1 CNAISNSGYNEIDTP
16 PQRRSK
22 VAQDADEEEAVG
34 VLQRRRGGVVAVG
47 PAHLQRRLLGS
58 RPGPLLHPEAVGRLL
73 RQRHL
78 QQVSPTDLPVR
89 RRGGSCAAACK
100 DCQPVESSSSSSSE
114 PPRYIGAPPPTGCEP
129 PPTRCRRRR
138 RNRTGAASHLPTPE
152 GAGIDRARHWPRVV
166 TPARSGGATGTG
178 DAIAGAARSPTAA
191 PPMPQ
196 RAPPPRRRRDITV
209 PPPRPRRP
217 AAIVATPAPGRD
229 GAKRDGPAAAIPARR
244 PELPATSSG
253 GGEAR
258 RREGEGRRW
267 LGFRPR
273 AAARGRREG
282 TREFFFNML
291 HIMKLHFFNSIINK
305 II

>member
-1 CNAISNSGYNEIDTP
+1 MAARTRSQAQGLDLPPPRALLSSTRRPIHAEFRVVVGVSSGDEPEGDGGGGGGGWSGYNEIDTP

-114 PPRYIGAPPPTGCEP
+114 PPRYIGAVARFAWPGARPGGSVSSRRVELYGWMTRDLDEHGATFLEGSE
-129 PPTRCRRRR
+129 TSQSRCR
-138 RNRTGAASHLPTPE
+138 S
-152 GAGIDRARHWPRVV
+152 
-166 TPARSGGATGTG
+166 SS
-178 DAIAGAARSPTAA
+178 IAGAHR
-191 PPMPQ
+191 
-196 RAPPPRRRRDITV
+196 RAKAQGV
-209 PPPRPRRP
+209 PLSCFC
-217 AAIVATPAPGRD
+217 
-229 GAKRDGPAAAIPARR
+229 K
-244 PELPATSSG
+244 
-253 GGEAR
+253 
-258 RREGEGRRW
+258 
-267 LGFRPR
+267 
-273 AAARGRREG
+273 
-282 TREFFFNML
+282 
-291 HIMKLHFFNSIINK
+291 KLL
-305 II
+305 